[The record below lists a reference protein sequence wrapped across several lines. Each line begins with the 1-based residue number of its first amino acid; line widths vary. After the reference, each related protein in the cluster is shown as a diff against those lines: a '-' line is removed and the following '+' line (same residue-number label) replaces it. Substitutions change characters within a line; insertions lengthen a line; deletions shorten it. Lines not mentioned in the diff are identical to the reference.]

1 MAKTI
6 KKTSK
11 VASTAKQSSYEVM
24 FTRHS
29 FSAFESPTGRNAD
42 GSVITRQIQA
52 TRRDQVEK
60 RLVAL
65 EANASPLG
73 ASRKLNILRIVKV
86 N

>member
-6 KKTSK
+6 KKNQK
-11 VASTAKQSSYEVM
+11 VASTAKQSTYDVT

-29 FSAFESPTGRNAD
+29 FSALESPTGRMFD
-42 GSVITRQIQA
+42 GSVVVRSIQA

-60 RLVAL
+60 KLHIM
-65 EANASPLG
+65 EENSSPLG
-73 ASRKLNILRIVKV
+73 KSRRLNVLRIVKV